1 MILCSMALEDLDS
14 YWNGIPFVLSN
25 TLGQRLKNFSFSPS
39 FSLGFARARQKWLTV
54 STEITYLAHTFLAPE
69 EQHVYRRAFHKRNL
83 AP

>member
-14 YWNGIPFVLSN
+14 YWNGMPFVLSN
-25 TLGQRLKNFSFSPS
+25 TLGQRLQNLSFSKLE
-39 FSLGFARARQKWLTV
+39 LGVCPRPAEVVNRFNGNHILGSYV
-54 STEITYLAHTFLAPE
+54 LAPE